1 MISISYEIIANVE
14 YSFRTVKYHSNS
26 NDHLTK
32 HIYFVLEYWE
42 EFNIDLLVNN
52 NHLIWFW
59 FHCLYWFSFFYS
71 NSNIDS
77 YLNTNHQYSY
87 PIFIISNSFFH
98 LFILKLVSHFWNLSY
113 SYLFRILKETNIHS
127 YYKLNQYTSYLLLF
141 IQTKY
146 QFNQETNQLLNSMI
160 LFILIHNQITFE
172 YWNFYMILIIKI
184 KKMKFVNWRIDLI
197 NIEEWKWLFWY
208 TQYNR
213 SE

>member
-1 MISISYEIIANVE
+1 M
-14 YSFRTVKYHSNS
+14 NS
-26 NDHLTK
+26 NDYLTK

-42 EFNIDLLVNN
+42 EFNIDLIVNN

-146 QFNQETNQLLNSMI
+146 QFNQETNQFDIHIQLVEFNDFVHSYSQSNNIWILKLLYDFDNENKENEVCKLKNWFNKYRRMKMIVLIYSIQSIWIVCFLFGLFSLI
-160 LFILIHNQITFE
+160 LF
-172 YWNFYMILIIKI
+172 
-184 KKMKFVNWRIDLI
+184 D
-197 NIEEWKWLFWY
+197 
-208 TQYNR
+208 
-213 SE
+213 